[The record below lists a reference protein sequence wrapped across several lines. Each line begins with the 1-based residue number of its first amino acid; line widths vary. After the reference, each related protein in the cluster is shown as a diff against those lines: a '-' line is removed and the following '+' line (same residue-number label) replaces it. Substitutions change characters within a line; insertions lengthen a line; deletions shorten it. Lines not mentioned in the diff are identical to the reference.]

1 MRGLCWN
8 AGARWRGGCGGG
20 VRGGTAR
27 GNAKCGM
34 RNWGTAGTAGRG
46 GNAELE
52 CEGTTRLAI
61 ALAVGARPAL
71 RFCRGLR
78 YVPFLFRRVEIAIRA
93 FSRCWCGYLPL
104 WVHFGF
110 GRFLPAISTGYRGT
124 GYGADGVAVVLFCVI
139 ILALKCFPLGVRWD
153 CAKESKVEA
162 ALRPLWTLFRGWPSE
177 RVRFTRRSALARVRR
192 CVSVAAFCHR
202 FTPAV
207 CRMATNRTACD
218 SLRSYSAGS
227 RSLFVRSCGA
237 GAVI

>member
-1 MRGLCWN
+1 MSCL
-8 AGARWRGGCGGG
+8 
-20 VRGGTAR
+20 
-27 GNAKCGM
+27 
-34 RNWGTAGTAGRG
+34 
-46 GNAELE
+46 
-52 CEGTTRLAI
+52 
-61 ALAVGARPAL
+61 
-71 RFCRGLR
+71 
-78 YVPFLFRRVEIAIRA
+78 FL
-93 FSRCWCGYLPL
+93 
-104 WVHFGF
+104 
-110 GRFLPAISTGYRGT
+110 AISTGYRGT

-218 SLRSYSAGS
+218 MFRSCSAGS
-227 RSLFVRSCGA
+227 RSLFVRSRGA
-237 GAVI
+237 GAVICLCWFTSGLGVSCRRSRRGCRGRGYRGRGERG